1 VRGKDVGK
9 EWLGIEATAESLC
22 DELVVE
28 FEKISMELAAR
39 TREGVKVVEV
49 EVVGDRDSNSDN
61 SQYSGSDR

>member
-1 VRGKDVGK
+1 
-9 EWLGIEATAESLC
+9 
-22 DELVVE
+22 VE
-28 FEKISMELAAR
+28 FEKISMELAAS